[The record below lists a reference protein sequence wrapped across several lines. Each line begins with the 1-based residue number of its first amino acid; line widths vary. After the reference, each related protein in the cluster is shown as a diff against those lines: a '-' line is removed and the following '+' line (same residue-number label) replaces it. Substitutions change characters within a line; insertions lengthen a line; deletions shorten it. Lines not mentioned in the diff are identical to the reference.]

1 MQTMVPFAIVIVSI
15 LMSNLFITVIP
26 LYQANTS
33 DRILVFLIVGLMAYA
48 IARFFIGIYAETI

>member
-1 MQTMVPFAIVIVSI
+1 MVPFAIVIVSI

>member
-1 MQTMVPFAIVIVSI
+1 MVPFAIVIVSI

-26 LYQANTS
+26 LYQAYTS